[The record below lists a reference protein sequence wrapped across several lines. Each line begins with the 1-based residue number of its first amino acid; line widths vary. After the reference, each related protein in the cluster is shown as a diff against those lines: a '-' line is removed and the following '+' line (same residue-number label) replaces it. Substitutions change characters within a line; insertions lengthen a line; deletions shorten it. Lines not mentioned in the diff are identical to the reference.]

1 MKMKSFGMW
10 LILVLVFT
18 FSFSIFFHKNP
29 VFSEKTEPEED
40 IITPEDRYAIFA
52 VDIPTKLDFA
62 GEPVPLDQQDIWES
76 LDREI
81 LVNTYWQSQTLL
93 YIKRANRYFPAI
105 EKILKK
111 NNIPDDFK
119 YLAVAESGLMNV
131 VSPSQAAGFWQ
142 LLEGTAK
149 DYGLETNDEVDERY
163 HLEKA
168 TEAACKF
175 LQDSYDKYGEWTLA
189 AASYNAG
196 RRGIDRQL
204 KRQNES
210 DYYDLLLNEETAR
223 YVYRILAY
231 KLILSNPAN
240 YGFYLGE
247 KDMYPPIPFY
257 EVTVDGKVND
267 FAEFANRYNINYKIL
282 KWMNP
287 WLRDTVL
294 SNQNNDTYY
303 LKIPRDGFFDPSRVN
318 NEMSGE

>member
-1 MKMKSFGMW
+1 MRIKSLGTW
-10 LILVLVFT
+10 LIFVLVFT
-18 FSFSIFFHKNP
+18 LSLVLLFQK
-29 VFSEKTEPEED
+29 KTALSKETDPEED
-40 IITPEDRYAIFA
+40 IIIPEDRYAIFA
-52 VDIPTKLDFA
+52 VDIPTELDFA

-93 YIKRANRYFPAI
+93 YIKRANRYFPTI

-149 DYGLETNDEVDERY
+149 DYDLETNDEVDERY

-175 LQDSYDKYGEWTLA
+175 LQDSYDKYGNWTLA

-196 RRGIDRQL
+196 RRGMDRQM
-204 KRQNES
+204 KRQNET

-231 KLILSNPAN
+231 KLILSDPAKF
-240 YGFYLGE
+240 GFYLGE
-247 KDMYPPIPFY
+247 KDLYPPVPFY

-267 FAEFANRYNINYKIL
+267 FSEFANRYDINYKLL

-294 SNQNNDTYY
+294 NNQNNTSYY
-303 LKIPRDGFFDPSRVN
+303 LKIPRQGFFDPARVN
-318 NEMSGE
+318 NEIIGD